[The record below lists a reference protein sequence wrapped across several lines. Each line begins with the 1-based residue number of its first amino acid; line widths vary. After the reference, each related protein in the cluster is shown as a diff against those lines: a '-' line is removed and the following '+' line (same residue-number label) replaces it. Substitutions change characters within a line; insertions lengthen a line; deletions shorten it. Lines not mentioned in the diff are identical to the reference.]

1 MGTTPC
7 TYQYDEIS
15 HKFAGK
21 ERDGESGLDNFGAR
35 YFASTLGRFQSP
47 DPLLNSGKPWEPQ
60 SWNRYAYVDNNPLRY
75 TDPLGLFKWAKNCDE
90 GADAACKA
98 ERDRFRK
105 ALENTKKAAEGLEK
119 GSKERK
125 QLEKALKR
133 IGEEGK
139 GSVRI
144 AFGDAGTTDG
154 RPNLGLTVGNKI
166 TLNLNAVDQ
175 LSKDYQLNESEAAA
189 LDAGLVAHEGE
200 HAGAGRFI
208 VPFLTMSR
216 ERTALFTESFT
227 YQGLRN
233 TDRVFNLWNE
243 SWRTVD
249 NLTLDKNRKTAIENI
264 LNPPKEKKP
273 EDQQ

>member
-1 MGTTPC
+1 LLVNGVRSRGT
-7 TYQYDEIS
+7 
-15 HKFAGK
+15 GK

-75 TDPLGLFKWAKNCDE
+75 TDPFGLFKWAKNCDE
-90 GADAACKA
+90 GTDAACKA

-139 GSVRI
+139 GNVRI

-175 LSKDYQLNESEAAA
+175 LSKDYQLNQSEAAA

-200 HAGAGRFI
+200 HAGAGPFI
-208 VPFLTMSR
+208 VSFLSMSR
-216 ERTALFTESFT
+216 ERTALFTESYT

-233 TDRVFNLWNE
+233 TDRIFNLWNE

-249 NLTLDKNRKTAIENI
+249 KLTLDKNRKTAIENI